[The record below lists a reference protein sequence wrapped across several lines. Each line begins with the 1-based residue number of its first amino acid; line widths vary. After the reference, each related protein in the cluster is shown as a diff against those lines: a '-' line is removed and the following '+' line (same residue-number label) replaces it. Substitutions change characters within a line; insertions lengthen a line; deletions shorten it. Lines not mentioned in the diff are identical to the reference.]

1 VTAPADRRRLRLR
14 AVAALAALVAAL
26 LLAACGGDDDE
37 SGSVTTTTTFGNREE
52 AIVESSN
59 GDFDP
64 QRVYSEAAPGV
75 VTIRSVF
82 GGDSSAGILGGG
94 RAAGQGS
101 GFVVSDE
108 GEIVTNAHVVTDAQA
123 SGGGDISAADEVYVE
138 FPDRN
143 QVPAEIVGFDPFAD
157 VALLQ
162 VDTDG
167 LELHPLELGSSSEIH
182 VGQPVAAIGSPF
194 GEENSLSVG
203 VISQAGRSV
212 ESLTDFQI
220 DDAIQTDAAIN
231 PGNSG
236 GPLLDA
242 EGRVLGINQQIRT
255 ASGADEGVGFAV
267 PVDLIERSVEQ
278 LREDGDPDYA
288 YIGVTTQGLYPQLA
302 DELGVDSDSGALIAE
317 VVPGSPA
324 DEAGLEGGDQEE
336 RFQGAQVTVGGD
348 VIVSVDGQE
357 LVEEADLARLI
368 ATKSPGDT
376 VTLEVIRDDGA
387 SDDVD
392 VTLGERP
399 EQTPR

>member
-1 VTAPADRRRLRLR
+1 VVTA
-14 AVAALAALVAAL
+14 
-26 LLAACGGDDDE
+26 
-37 SGSVTTTTTFGNREE
+37 
-52 AIVESSN
+52 SN
-59 GDFDP
+59 GDFDA
-64 QRVYSEAAPGV
+64 QAIYEEAAPGV

-82 GGDSSAGILGGG
+82 GGDSAAGILGG

-101 GFVVSDE
+101 GFVVSPE

-123 SGGGDISAADEVYVE
+123 SGGGDINEAKEVFVE

-143 QVPAEIVGFDPFAD
+143 QVPADVVGFDPFAD
-157 VALLQ
+157 VALLK
-162 VDTDG
+162 VEPPG
-167 LELHPLELGSSSEIH
+167 LELNPLELGSSGEIE

-203 VISQAGRSV
+203 VISAAGRSV

-236 GPLLDA
+236 GPLLDSA
-242 EGRVLGINQQIRT
+242 GRVLGINQQIRT

-267 PVDLIERSVEQ
+267 PVDLIKRSIEQ

-288 YIGVTTQGLYPQLA
+288 YIGVSTQGLYPQLA
-302 DELGVDSDSGALIAE
+302 DRLEIDADTGALIAE

-324 DEAGLEGGDQEE
+324 DEAGLEGGDQEI
-336 RFQGAQVTVGGD
+336 RFQGAQVTAGGD
-348 VIVSVDGQE
+348 VIVSVDGHE

-368 ATKSPGDT
+368 ALKAPGDA
-376 VTLEVIRDDGA
+376 VTLEVLDDG
-387 SDDVD
+387 DTEEVE

-399 EQTPR
+399 EQTPG

>member
-1 VTAPADRRRLRLR
+1 MSTTRVRARAPLRLR
-14 AVAALAALVAAL
+14 ALAIAAVAAVGLG
-26 LLAACGGDDDE
+26 ACGEDDD
-37 SGSVTTTTTFGNREE
+37 GGVTTTTTFGGREE
-52 AIVESSN
+52 VVTGSN
-59 GDFDP
+59 VDFDP
-64 QRVYSEAAPGV
+64 QAIYEEAAPGV

-82 GGDSSAGILGGG
+82 GGGNASGILGG

-101 GFVVSDE
+101 GFVVSSD

-123 SGGGDISAADEVYVE
+123 SGGGDINAAKQLFVQ

-143 QVPAEIVGFDPFAD
+143 QVPAEVVGFDPFAD
-157 VALLQ
+157 VALLK
-162 VDTDG
+162 VDPSG
-167 LELHPLELGSSSEIH
+167 LELNPLELGSSDGIE

-203 VISQAGRSV
+203 VISASGRSV

-242 EGRVLGINQQIRT
+242 AGRVLGINQQIRT

-267 PVDLIERSVEQ
+267 PVDLVKRSIEQ
-278 LREDGDPDYA
+278 LREDGNPDYA
-288 YIGVTTQGLYPQLA
+288 FIGVSTQGLYPQLA
-302 DELGVDSDSGALIAE
+302 NRLEIDADSGALIAE

-324 DEAGLEGGDQEE
+324 DEAGLEGGDQEI
-336 RFQGAQVTVGGD
+336 RFQGVQVTAGGD
-348 VIVSVDGQE
+348 VIVSVDGHE

-368 ATKSPGDT
+368 ALKSPGDT
-376 VTLEVIRDDGA
+376 VTLELLDDG
-387 SDDVD
+387 DTEEVE

-399 EQTPR
+399 EQTPG

>member
-1 VTAPADRRRLRLR
+1 VARSDARRPRLR
-14 AVAALAALVAAL
+14 ALAALAAIAAAVV
-26 LLAACGGDDDE
+26 LAACGDDE
-37 SGSVTTTTTFGNREE
+37 DGSATTTTSFGDREE
-52 AIVESSN
+52 AIEASDGSFN
-59 GDFDP
+59 P
-64 QRVYSEAAPGV
+64 QRIYAEAAPGV
-75 VTIRSVF
+75 VTVRSVF
-82 GGDSSAGILGGG
+82 GGGSSAGILGG

-101 GFVVSDE
+101 GFVVSDD

-123 SGGGDISAADEVYVE
+123 SGGGDINEAEQVYVE

-162 VDTDG
+162 VETDG
-167 LELHPLELGSSSEIH
+167 VDMHPLELGSSADIH

-203 VISQAGRSV
+203 VVSASGRSV

-278 LREDGDPDYA
+278 LREDGDSDYA

-302 DELGVDSDSGALIAE
+302 DELDIDSDSGALIAE

-324 DEAGLEGGDQEE
+324 DEAGIEGGDQEQ

-348 VIVSVDGQE
+348 VIVAVDGQE
-357 LVEEADLARLI
+357 LVEEADLAKVI
-368 ATKSPGDT
+368 ALKNPGDT
-376 VTLEVIRDDGA
+376 VTLEVIRDGGETEE
-387 SDDVD
+387 VE

-399 EQTPR
+399 VQTPR

>member
-1 VTAPADRRRLRLR
+1 MRRRWTVGVVTAIS
-14 AVAALAALVAAL
+14 AVV
-26 LLAACGGDDDE
+26 LAACGGDGDE
-37 SGSVTTTTTFGNREE
+37 NTLTTTTTTTDSTGEE
-52 AIVESSN
+52 AVVTTSN

-64 QRVYSEAAPGV
+64 QAVYEQAAPGV
-75 VTIRSVF
+75 VTIRSIF
-82 GGDSSAGILGGG
+82 SGDSAAGLLGGG

-123 SGGGDISAADEVYVE
+123 SGGGDINPADEVFVE

-157 VALLQ
+157 VALLK
-162 VDTDG
+162 VEPDG
-167 LELHPLELGSSSEIH
+167 LAIEPLELGSSGDID

-203 VISQAGRSV
+203 VISASGRSV
-212 ESLTDFQI
+212 ESLTDFTI

-236 GPLLDA
+236 GPLLDSDA
-242 EGRVLGINQQIRT
+242 RVLGINQQIRT

-267 PVDLIERSVEQ
+267 PVDLIQRSVDQ
-278 LREDGDPDYA
+278 LRDDGNADYA
-288 YIGVTTQGLYPQLA
+288 YIGVSTQALYPQLA
-302 DELGVDSDSGALIAE
+302 DELEIDAEHGSLIAE

-324 DEAGLEGGDQEE
+324 DEAGLGGGDQDI
-336 RFQGAQVTVGGD
+336 RYQGAEVTVGGD
-348 VIVSVDGQE
+348 VIVSVDGQN
-357 LVEEADLARLI
+357 LVEEADLAKFI
-368 ATKSPGDT
+368 ALKEPGDA
-376 VTLEVIRDDGA
+376 VTLEVIRDGDTEE
-387 SDDVD
+387 VD

>member
-1 VTAPADRRRLRLR
+1 VARLDARRLRLR
-14 AVAALAALVAAL
+14 AVAALAAIAVAL
-26 LLAACGGDDDE
+26 LLAACGDDE
-37 SGSVTTTTTFGNREE
+37 DGSVTTTTSFGDREE
-52 AIVESSN
+52 AIEASN
-59 GDFDP
+59 GSFDP
-64 QRVYSEAAPGV
+64 QRIYAEAAPGV
-75 VTIRSVF
+75 VTVRSVF
-82 GGDSSAGILGGG
+82 GGDSSAGIPGG

-101 GFVVSDE
+101 GFVVSDD

-123 SGGGDISAADEVYVE
+123 SGGGDINEAEEVYVE

-162 VDTDG
+162 VETDG
-167 LELHPLELGSSSEIH
+167 VDMHPLELGSSADIQ

-203 VISQAGRSV
+203 VISAAGRSV

-302 DELGVDSDSGALIAE
+302 DELDIDSDAGALIAE

-324 DEAGLEGGDQEE
+324 DDAGIEGGDEE
-336 RFQGAQVTVGGD
+336 QRFQGAQVTVGGD
-348 VIVSVDGQE
+348 VIVAVDGQE
-357 LVEEADLARLI
+357 LVEEADLAKVISL
-368 ATKSPGDT
+368 KDPGDT
-376 VTLEVIRDDGA
+376 VTLEVIRDGGETEE
-387 SDDVD
+387 VE

-399 EQTPR
+399 VQTPR

>member
-1 VTAPADRRRLRLR
+1 VSPEVQARREGIRVRATAGL
-14 AVAALAALVAAL
+14 AVLAGSLALW
-26 LLAACGGDDDE
+26 ACGDDE
-37 SGSVTTTTTFGNREE
+37 ETAQTTTSTVESGRERV
-52 AIVESSN
+52 IVEASN
-59 GDFDP
+59 GAFNP
-64 QRVYSEAAPGV
+64 QAVYEEAAPGV
-75 VTIRSVF
+75 VTVVSVF
-82 GGDSSAGILGGG
+82 GGDDTGLLGG

-101 GFVVSDE
+101 GFVVSED
-108 GEIVTNAHVVTDAQA
+108 GEIITNAHVVTDAEA
-123 SGGGDISAADEVYVE
+123 SGGGPINEAREVYVQ

-143 QVPAEIVGFDPFAD
+143 QVAAEVVGFDPFYD
-157 VALLQ
+157 VALLE
-162 VDTDG
+162 VDPDG
-167 LELHPLELGSSSEIH
+167 LDLSPLELGSSSEIE

-203 VISQAGRSV
+203 VISASGRSV

-267 PVDLIERSVEQ
+267 PVDAVERSLEQ
-278 LREDGDPDYA
+278 LREDGEAEYA

-302 DELGVDSDSGALIAE
+302 DRLDIDSPTGALIAE

-324 DEAGLEGGDQEE
+324 DEAGLEGGDQEV

-348 VIVSVDGQE
+348 VIVAVEGEE
-357 LVEEADLARLI
+357 LVAEADLARLI
-368 ATKSPGDT
+368 SERSPGDT
-376 VTLEVIRDDGA
+376 ITLEVA
-387 SDDVD
+387 SGGSTDEVD

-399 EQTPR
+399 EQTPE